1 MNTLTHDSLLF
12 NIHDLVLVLAA
23 AQFLLLAGL
32 LVATRRKG
40 DLSACLLAATLLV
53 IAVQELDSLF
63 IWSHTLRHVVL
74 DWHPDLLFLGSFSY
88 WLQGPLLYGFV
99 ASVLY
104 KQLPLRKRYAWHLLP
119 ALVAGALLY
128 VHYYSLPSAAK
139 VAAMSDL
146 GFMWTPLMTRLVT
159 VWHLSVLVY
168 GGASLWLLWRY
179 RRQLLERYAN
189 VEVSE
194 RRWLMWMVLGFM
206 LIAAWQL
213 MVHLL
218 GQRIGESLSNILGIA
233 SHYIAF
239 IFVNAL
245 VFISI
250 RYTHLF
256 GGLGAEPASGEPEPY
271 KPEQVARVDEY
282 MRVQQPYLLA
292 DISLDTLAKRLSLP
306 ERTLSRILN
315 QHFGKNFFEFINSY
329 RVEQAKQL
337 LLDSDKQ
344 SWTMLQVLAES
355 GFTSKSTF
363 NAIFKK
369 QVGKTP
375 SQYRKEQRL

>member
-1 MNTLTHDSLLF
+1 MNTLSHDSLLF
-12 NIHDLVLVLAA
+12 NIHDLVLLLAA

-40 DLSACLLAATLLV
+40 DQSACWLAATLIV
-53 IAVQELDSLF
+53 IAVQELDTLF
-63 IWSHTLRHVVL
+63 IWSHTLRHMVL
-74 DWHPDLLFLGSFSY
+74 GWHPNVLFLGGFSY

-104 KQLPLRKRYAWHLLP
+104 KQLPWRKRYAWHLVP
-119 ALVAGALLY
+119 ALIAGALLIS
-128 VHYYSLPSAAK
+128 HYYRLPYADK
-139 VAAMSDL
+139 VAAMADL
-146 GFMWTPLMTRLVT
+146 TFMWTPLMTRFIT
-159 VWHLSVLVY
+159 VWHLSVLLY
-168 GGASLWLLWRY
+168 GGASLWLMWRY
-179 RRQLLERYAN
+179 WRQLLERYAN

-194 RRWLMWMVLGFM
+194 RRWLMWLVLGFM

-218 GQRIGESLSNILGIA
+218 GQRMGTNLSNILGIA

-239 IFVNAL
+239 VFVNAL
-245 VFISI
+245 VFMSV

-256 GGLGAEPASGEPEPY
+256 GGLGTDTASGEPEPY
-271 KPEQVARVDEY
+271 KPEQVARVSEC
-282 MRVQQPYLLA
+282 MRTQQPYLSA
-292 DISLDTLAKRLSLP
+292 DVSLETLAKRVSLP

-329 RVEQAKQL
+329 RVEQAKRL
-337 LLDSDKQ
+337 LLEPDKQ
-344 SWTMLQVLAES
+344 HWTMLQVLAES

-369 QVGKTP
+369 QVGQTP
-375 SQYRKEQRL
+375 SQYRKEQRP